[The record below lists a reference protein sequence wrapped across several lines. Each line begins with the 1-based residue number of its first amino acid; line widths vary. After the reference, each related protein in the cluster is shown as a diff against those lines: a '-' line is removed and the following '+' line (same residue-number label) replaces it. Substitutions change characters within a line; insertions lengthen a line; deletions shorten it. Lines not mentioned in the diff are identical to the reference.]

1 MGPQAD
7 HEEVENE
14 TSKIPSGSWLQ
25 SKSRAFFCF
34 DALQS
39 GSMGLW
45 ENDTLSNFVTGQPED
60 KRLLGARY

>member
-14 TSKIPSGSWLQ
+14 TSKIPSGSRKQ

-39 GSMGLW
+39 RSMGLW
-45 ENDTLSNFVTGQPED
+45 ENDTLSYFVTS
-60 KRLLGARY
+60 